1 MAELALEADAIQLA
15 VQRHGPALAAAVIDE
30 RAFTVRSMQADGD
43 GFLRELEH
51 MPALRASLSGS
62 RPVAGEPGSEIL
74 CVLPF
79 NLGLWALIPVVNL
92 LMGGN
97 RVRLKLPR
105 GCPRSVR
112 AMQDVVRDFAGPD
125 VVTFDQRPGPALLD
139 HAMHDERCRG
149 VCLYGSDRA
158 GLAFDPVTDVAGRRV
173 LFEGPGNNP
182 AIVLADAS
190 ADVGDQLVA
199 EKFDFFAGQACL
211 APERV
216 LVHRSR
222 YDEVIDRVREGMQ
235 SLVVGEAADPATD
248 IGPIRFRALRE
259 RLGAQV
265 QDAAELGGE
274 VVTGGAPDG
283 EWMLPTL
290 VAGLTPE
297 MRVTREEVFGPVLYV
312 GAFDDPDEA
321 VAHAQLSPYGLG
333 ATVWGQGA
341 TAARVIDRL
350 QGAQYLEPVAEREPG
365 TFGCVD
371 LNGIRRA
378 NSLDLPFGGYGLSG
392 WVRAPADD
400 GQGTALRQGPKHVA
414 REFVVPATHGRGSDP
429 A

>member
-1 MAELALEADAIQLA
+1 MAELDLEAETLRQA
-15 VQRHGPALAAAVIDE
+15 VQRHGPTLAAAVIDE
-30 RAFTVRSMQADGD
+30 RAFTLRSMEADRD

-51 MPALRASLSGS
+51 IPELRTSLSGS
-62 RPVAGEPGSEIL
+62 RPMAGEPDSEIL

-105 GCPRSVR
+105 DCPRSAEV
-112 AMQDVVRDFAGPD
+112 MQDLVRDFAGPD
-125 VVTFDQRPGPALLD
+125 IVMFDQRPGPELLD

-158 GLAFDPVTDVAGRRV
+158 GLAYDPVADEAGRRV

-182 AIVLADAS
+182 ALVLADAS
-190 ADVGDQLVA
+190 ADVGDRLVV
-199 EKFDFFAGQACL
+199 EKFGLFAGQACL

-222 YDEVIDRVREGMQ
+222 YDEVIERLRRGMQ
-235 SLVVGEAADPATD
+235 ALVVGDAADPRTD
-248 IGPIRFRALRE
+248 IGPIRFAALRE

-265 QDAAELGGE
+265 QDAVGLGAE

-283 EWMLPTL
+283 EWMMPTL
-290 VAGLTPE
+290 VADLTPD
-297 MRVTREEVFGPVLYV
+297 MQVTREEVFGPVLYV
-312 GAFDDPDEA
+312 GAFDDPDDA
-321 VAHAQLSPYGLG
+321 VSHAQLSPYGLG
-333 ATVWGQGA
+333 ATVWGQGE
-341 TAARVIDRL
+341 AASRVVDRL
-350 QGAQYLEPVAEREPG
+350 QGAPYLERVAERGAG

-371 LNGIRRA
+371 LNGTRRA

-392 WVRAPADD
+392 WVRSPADD
-400 GQGTALRQGPKHVA
+400 ASGTALRQGPKHVA
-414 REFVVPATHGRGSDP
+414 HEFVVSAHPEQFAAHI
-429 A
+429 